1 MFMLSQ
7 PHSAVNG
14 QNYAAI
20 GSHSIQDAASN
31 ARNNFSP
38 AQRAKRARASYQI
51 NKNNLMQPA
60 IANNPQLATIL
71 GHANHRTMGNTE
83 NALQNLGLGGVSGA
97 GLALGV
103 LASYMS
109 QTQKTRDKYT
119 YAMLGGGFIA
129 LTASFFATNQS
140 SWLVPLG
147 ISAMAGNLL
156 GNNIFKVSSGR
167 SNGKHSASTP
177 FHKMRF

>member
-1 MFMLSQ
+1 MLSQ

-14 QNYAAI
+14 QNYATI

-51 NKNNLMQPA
+51 NRNNLMQPA

-71 GHANHRTMGNTE
+71 GHANHKTMGNTE
-83 NALQNLGLGGVSGA
+83 NALQNLGLGGVSGI
-97 GLALGV
+97 GVALGV
-103 LASYMS
+103 LTSYMN
-109 QTQKTRDKYT
+109 QTKKARANST
-119 YAMLGGGFIA
+119 YGILFGGALALGG
-129 LTASFFATNQS
+129 SFYFTNQS

-147 ISAMAGNLL
+147 ISAMAGNVL
-156 GNNIFKVSSGR
+156 GNNIFKVGSGGSKGKYSS
-167 SNGKHSASTP
+167 STP
-177 FHKMRF
+177 FHKMKF

>member
-1 MFMLSQ
+1 MLSQ

-51 NKNNLMQPA
+51 NRNNLMQPA

-83 NALQNLGLGGVSGA
+83 NALQNLGLGGVSAA

-103 LASYMS
+103 LASYMG
-109 QTQKTRDKYT
+109 QKSRKVRDRYT
-119 YAMLGGGFIA
+119 YSMLGGGAIA
-129 LTASFFATNQS
+129 LAASFFATNQS

-147 ISAMAGNLL
+147 ISAMAGNVL
-156 GNNIFKVSSGR
+156 GNQIFLVGEGT
-167 SNGKHSASTP
+167 SNGKYSGSTP